1 MVIESTIGQGD
12 GLSFEVREIR
22 GQSITTLKRRGRYVV
37 SRNSTLGHLKKG
49 MKMSPNVRSRGLG
62 GQNLVNFGPISC

>member
-1 MVIESTIGQGD
+1 MVESTIGQGD

-22 GQSITTLKRRGRYVV
+22 GHSITTLKRRGRYVV

-49 MKMSPNVRSRGLG
+49 MKIPLDRVRWSK
-62 GQNLVNFGPISC
+62 FGKLWSN